1 MLGKADIK
9 VTEALAAF
17 AEFGVEPS
25 FIVPTETGMNKSIMD
40 AHQGLRRFLK
50 THGIHDFESQGLG
63 AQENGVK
70 YQLNIVKGATVLTQE
85 LSLYRPKTKEGDP
98 RLWTNIRGFAKPG
111 NLLAFFVSGA
121 KDLYLVNCSEISTFN
136 SRHEEGSALNLA
148 LVEAN
153 RGSETSEK
161 LLSML
166 KAVSARGWIQATKEG
181 DTAVGHTLETALG
194 IKANS
199 SKLPDFLGLIEL
211 KSGRV
216 GSLSPQGKRR
226 SSSKKSL
233 FSKVP
238 NWKLSPLSAGEILRR
253 FGSRDSNGRLN
264 LSVTVSSS
272 PNRQGLFV
280 LLDEASGHVV
290 GKAKTSSAEE
300 VIVVWE
306 LEDLQE
312 DLGNKHKETFWVEAE
327 SRFVGSK
334 EQFRYVRVQHTQ
346 KPLIANLGHLIAEG
360 VITMDFTLSEK
371 LSGGVRDH
379 GYLFRIDPKNLGLL
393 FPSLQSFDL

>member
-1 MLGKADIK
+1 MLRKADMKI
-9 VTEALAAF
+9 TDALAAF
-17 AEFGVEPS
+17 AEFGVEPT
-25 FIVPTETGMNKSIMD
+25 FIVPTETGLDKSIMD

-50 THGIHDFESQGLG
+50 DHGIHDFESQGLG

-70 YQLNIVKGATVLTQE
+70 YQIHVVKGMKAVTQD
-85 LSLYRPKTKEGDP
+85 LSLYRPKTKKGDP
-98 RLWTNIRGFAKPG
+98 RLWTNIRGVAQAG
-111 NLLAFFVSGA
+111 NLLAMFVSGSS
-121 KDLYLVNCSEISTFN
+121 DLYLVNCSDSITFN
-136 SRHEEGSALNLA
+136 SRHQIGSALNLA
-148 LVEAN
+148 LLAAN
-153 RGSETSEK
+153 RFSETSAK

-166 KAVSARGWIQATKEG
+166 KEISAKGWIEATKEG
-181 DTAVGHTLETALG
+181 DTAVGHTLESELG

-199 SKLPDFLGLIEL
+199 SKLPDFLGQIEL

-238 NWKLSPLSAGEILRR
+238 NWKLSPLSAIEILRR
-253 FGSRDSNGRLN
+253 FGSRDSSGRLN
-264 LSVTVSSS
+264 LSVTVSSN

-280 LLDEASGHVV
+280 LLDETSGHVL
-290 GKAKTSSAEE
+290 GKAKTPSSDE

-306 LEDLQE
+306 LGLLQE

-327 SRFVGSK
+327 SRVVNAK
-334 EQFRYVRVQHTQ
+334 EQFRYIRVHHTQ
-346 KPLIANLGHLIAEG
+346 KPLIANLGHLLAEG
-360 VITMDFTLSEK
+360 VVTMDFTLSEK
-371 LSGGVRDH
+371 KSGGVRDH

-393 FPSLQSFDL
+393 FPSLKTYDL

>member
-9 VTEALAAF
+9 ISEALAAF
-17 AEFGVEPS
+17 AEFGVDPC
-25 FIVPTETGMNKSIMD
+25 FIVPTETGMTKSIMD
-40 AHQGLRRFLK
+40 AHQGLRRFLID
-50 THGIHDFESQGLG
+50 HGIHNFETQGLG

-70 YQLNIVKGATVLTQE
+70 YQVKLVKGSTVLAQE
-85 LSLYRPKTKEGDP
+85 LSLYRPKTKQGDP

-121 KDLYLVNCSEISTFN
+121 SELYLVNCSDLASFDL
-136 SRHEEGSALNLA
+136 RHESGSALNMA
-148 LVEAN
+148 LLEAT

-166 KAVSARGWIQATKEG
+166 REISARGWIAATREG

-199 SKLPDFLGLIEL
+199 SKLPDFLGQIEL

-226 SSSKKSL
+226 TSSKKSL

-238 NWKLSPLSAGEILRR
+238 NWKLSPLSASEILKR

-264 LSVTVSSS
+264 LSVTVSSN

-280 LLDEASGHVV
+280 LLDESSGFVV
-290 GKAKTSSAEE
+290 GKAKTSVAEE
-300 VIVVWE
+300 VIVVWD
-306 LEDLQE
+306 LEDLQQ

-327 SRFVGSK
+327 SRVVEAK
-334 EQFRYVRVQHTQ
+334 EQFRYIRVHHTQ
-346 KPLIANLGHLIAEG
+346 KPLVAHLGHLIAEG

-371 LSGGVRDH
+371 QTGGVRDH

-393 FPSLQSFDL
+393 FPSLQTYDL

>member
-1 MLGKADIK
+1 MLGKADMKI
-9 VTEALAAF
+9 TDALAAF

-40 AHQGLRRFLK
+40 AHQSLRIFLK
-50 THGIHDFESQGLG
+50 SHGIHDFESQGLG
-63 AQENGVK
+63 AQENGLK
-70 YQLNIVKGATVLTQE
+70 YPLRVLHGATALKQE
-85 LSLYRPKTKEGDP
+85 LSLYRPKTKDGDP
-98 RLWTNIRGFAKPG
+98 RLWTNIRGIAKPG

-121 KDLYLVNCSEISTFN
+121 NELFLVNCSDNATFG
-136 SRHEEGSALNLA
+136 SRHVNGSALNLA

-153 RGSETSEK
+153 RGSETSQK
-161 LLSML
+161 LLAML
-166 KAVSARGWIQATKEG
+166 REVSARGWIESTKEG
-181 DTAVGHTLETALG
+181 DTAVGHTLESALG

-199 SKLPDFLGLIEL
+199 SKSPDFLGRIEL

-216 GSLSPQGKRR
+216 GTLSPQGTRKAR
-226 SSSKKSL
+226 SKKSL

-253 FGSRDSNGRLN
+253 FGSRDSSGRLN
-264 LSVTVSSS
+264 LSVTVSSN

-280 LLDEASGHVV
+280 FLDETSGHVI
-290 GKAKTSSAEE
+290 GKAKTSTAEE
-300 VIVVWE
+300 VIVVWK

-327 SRFVGSK
+327 SRFMNAK
-334 EQFRYVRVQHTQ
+334 EQFRYIRVHHTQ
-346 KPLIANLGHLIAEG
+346 KPLIANLGHLISEG
-360 VITMDFTLSEK
+360 IITMDFTLSEK
-371 LSGGVRDH
+371 QSGGVRDH

-393 FPSLQSFDL
+393 FPSLQTYDL